1 MSLVPIKVVIQMMV
15 NTLRKTQSQGF
26 LLNGVLSLEMAMV
39 NGIMNWFRKRIY
51 GIPFSDLQ
59 KKPQQ

>member
-1 MSLVPIKVVIQMMV
+1 MV

-39 NGIMNWFRKRIY
+39 NGIMNGFRKRIY
-51 GIPFSDLQ
+51 GIPFSVLQ
-59 KKPQQ
+59 KKTATVVNCHGFSTQLT